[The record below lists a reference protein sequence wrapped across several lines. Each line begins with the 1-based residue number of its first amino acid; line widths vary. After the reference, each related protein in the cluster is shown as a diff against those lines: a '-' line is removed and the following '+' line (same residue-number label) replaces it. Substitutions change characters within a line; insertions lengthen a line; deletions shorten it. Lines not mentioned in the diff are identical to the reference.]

1 MLFLLWLHS
10 NMKGKYTKK
19 LKRDFQKIS
28 KRDCARILNAL
39 FAMASIVWEPLQ
51 IRPVLNDPADDK
63 ILECA
68 ISGGC
73 THIVTFDK
81 KHFPLAIL
89 ARYGVKGMNAG
100 EFLQIWRDNV

>member
-1 MLFLLWLHS
+1 
-10 NMKGKYTKK
+10 MKIVLDTNVIISGLY
-19 LKRDFQKIS
+19 S
-28 KRDCARILNAL
+28 KRDCARILDAL

-73 THIVTFDK
+73 THIVTFNK
-81 KHFPLAIL
+81 KHFPSARL
-89 ARYGVKGMNAG
+89 ARFAVTVMNPG
-100 EFLQIWRDNV
+100 EFSTIWRDEV